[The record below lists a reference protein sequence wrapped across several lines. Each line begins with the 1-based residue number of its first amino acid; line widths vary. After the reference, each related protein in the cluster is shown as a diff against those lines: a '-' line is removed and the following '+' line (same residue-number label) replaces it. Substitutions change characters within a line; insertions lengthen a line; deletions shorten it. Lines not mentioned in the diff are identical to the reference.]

1 MEGLSNHPLLQP
13 AVVTKVVDSI
23 QIDADQYPLS
33 TEVPFITQEG
43 SKVVIDVRQRMGGM
57 TMAVA
62 PGAESPIIE
71 KRGVQQDQF
80 SPASFREKVLLGE
93 KDVLNLRKLGTA
105 SELQTAQE
113 TVTDILGQL
122 RYRVENRIEW
132 LKWAMIQGTI
142 AIAQKDVQFTVN
154 YGIPS
159 FCLPTLTGADRWNQI
174 TGKPLTNIL
183 TWLEGYDQE
192 SPDPWYMTYNGHM
205 ENMLLLNTEIREL
218 RDSLF
223 TGQSDPS
230 MLTRANIQQVF
241 DAYAGLPIR
250 VNTKGYWLVAGT
262 TAALAPGATSIAVDD
277 ATGYATGDIVTVVH
291 KDGTRSGLIKLTLT
305 SVTGNALGFAALGGA
320 ITYPMGSEI
329 RVKKPFIPSNKFIIR
344 GQLPP
349 GTTGGTNFAEFIST
363 NHVYGPGGLMAPVP
377 GIFSKFLNKAEDDP
391 PSLQMLMGVTGLPVL
406 YWPTTNIVATTF

>member
-13 AVVTKVVDSI
+13 AIVTKVVDSI
-23 QIDADQYPLS
+23 QIDAEQYPLS
-33 TEVPFITQEG
+33 TEVPFVTQEG
-43 SKVVIDVRQRMGGM
+43 NKVVIDVRQRMGGM

-93 KDVLNLRKLGTA
+93 KDILNLRKLGTA

-132 LKWAMIQGTI
+132 CKWSALMGSLSV
-142 AIAQKDVQFTVN
+142 AQKDVQFTID
-154 YGIPS
+154 YGIPA
-159 FCLPTLTGADRWNQI
+159 FMKPALTGGDRWDQV

-183 TWLEGYDQE
+183 DWLELFDQE
-192 SPDPWYMTYNGHM
+192 SPDAWYMTYNGHM
-205 ENMLLLNTEIREL
+205 EMLLLKNTEIRTL
-218 RDSLF
+218 RDALF
-223 TGQSDPS
+223 TGQNDPA
-230 MLTRANIQQVF
+230 MLTRGNIQQVF
-241 DAYAGLPIR
+241 NAYAGLPIR

-262 TAALAPGATSIAVDD
+262 LAALAPAATSIAVDD
-277 ATGYATGDIVTVVH
+277 ATGFATGDIVTIVH
-291 KDGTRSGLIKLTLT
+291 KDGSRLGHIRVTLT
-305 SVTGNALGFAALGGA
+305 SVTGNSLGFGALPGA
-320 ITYPMGSEI
+320 VTYPMGSEI
-329 RVKKPFIPSNKFIIR
+329 RVKKPFIPNDKFIIR

-349 GTTGGTNFAEFIST
+349 GTTGGTNFMEFIST

-377 GIFSKFLNKAEDDP
+377 GIFSKFLNKENDDP

-406 YWPTTNIVATTF
+406 YWPTANVVATTI